1 MLIIDPTE
9 TRSKVNNVDY
19 QQGFFERIIILTEK
33 DLDNLPA
40 VLCGQGVDLVIV
52 PRDLSKVEHSEVL
65 ISTLS
70 RNGQVLKLK

>member
-40 VLCGQGVDLVIV
+40 VLCGQDVDLVIV